1 MGIYSFMKR
10 LRKSSLFRMF
20 ASGLGVKEGKW
31 FYEMALVIESGGEER
46 TGERCIF
53 GMVFEFISKGA

>member
-1 MGIYSFMKR
+1 
-10 LRKSSLFRMF
+10 MF

-31 FYEMALVIESGGEER
+31 FYEMGLVIESGGEER